1 MGEDITGLAVYLVPG
16 MTIKIK
22 APVNGTK
29 SQGYFVRTEALPKN
43 YFNQGGGPYELTR
56 GFVVENENV
65 GTISPTTDDEAGVLY
80 KHNKPYA
87 NAIWFFARTGEKGL
101 VKVVSVPI
109 HDHSTIIHGGPA
121 YGTYFDDDIER

>member
-16 MTIKIK
+16 MSIKIK
-22 APVNGTK
+22 SPVNGH
-29 SQGYFVRTEALPKN
+29 SNQGYFVRTEALPEN
-43 YFNQGGGPYELTR
+43 YFRDSDPGPMVR
-56 GFVVENENV
+56 GFVVENKNV
-65 GTISPTTDDEAGVLY
+65 GYLQVTDEEEAAVVY
-80 KHNKPYA
+80 VHNKPYG
-87 NAIWFFARTGEKGL
+87 NAIWFFALTGEKGL